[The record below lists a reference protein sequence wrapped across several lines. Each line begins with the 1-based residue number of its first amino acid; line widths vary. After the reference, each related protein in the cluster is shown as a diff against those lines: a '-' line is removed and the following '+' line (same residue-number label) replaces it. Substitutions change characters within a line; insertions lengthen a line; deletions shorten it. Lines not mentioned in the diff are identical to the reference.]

1 MIKRRWVTLM
11 MMDDTIF
18 YKRKDYISALVD
30 KRKWLW
36 QNLQYG
42 KKIIENLILRQDGMV
57 RSAL

>member
-1 MIKRRWVTLM
+1 MALM

-18 YKRKDYISALVD
+18 YKRKDYIRAPVD

-42 KKIIENLILRQDGMV
+42 KKIIE
-57 RSAL
+57 S